1 MIQEW
6 LPSNSAKSLK
16 KRPTQEGGGTVG
28 STSQDVTPSSTMTTS
43 DTLELATKYV
53 LIVNHYKSLK
63 CGNMPSTT
71 G

>member
-53 LIVNHYKSLK
+53 LINHPVLQDRVGYIYKVE
-63 CGNMPSTT
+63 
-71 G
+71 